1 MAAKVHF
8 GMIDHSAEACG
19 PALYFD
25 DTAKPDYTAVGTAA
39 GLVQTALA
47 ILTDCNLTNTTL
59 SAVLDSTSPA
69 VPATVTAQR
78 EIAVRVI
85 YRDTVTGDAERFDVP
100 GPATT
105 FYPGSG
111 TDVIPLDNVVAAA
124 FIAVFEAQC
133 VSKLGNPVEVTKIY
147 LVGRNN

>member
-1 MAAKVHF
+1 MASKVHF
-8 GMIDHSAEACG
+8 GMIDHSGEACG
-19 PALYFD
+19 PSLFFD
-25 DTAKPDYTAVGTAA
+25 DTGAPDYTDVDTAA

-59 SAVLDSTSPA
+59 SAVLDTTSPV

-85 YRDTVTGDAERFDVP
+85 YRDTVTGKAERFDVP

-105 FYPGSG
+105 FYPGTG
-111 TDVIPLDNVVAAA
+111 TDVIPLDNVIAAA
-124 FIAVFEAQC
+124 FIAVFEAEC
-133 VSKLGNPVEVTKIY
+133 VSQAGNPVEVTKIY

>member
-19 PALYFD
+19 PSLWFD
-25 DTAKPDYTAVGTAA
+25 DTGKPNYTDVGTAA

-47 ILTDCNLTNTTL
+47 ILTDCNLTNTVL

-78 EIAVRVI
+78 EIAIRIV
-85 YRDTVTGDAERFDVP
+85 YRDTVTGKAERFDVP

-111 TDVIPLDNVVAAA
+111 TDVIPLDNAVAAA

-133 VSKLGNPVEVTKIY
+133 VSMLGNPVEVTNIY

>member
-19 PALYFD
+19 PSLYFD
-25 DTAKPDYTAVGTAA
+25 DADEPDYTDLAA
-39 GLVQTALA
+39 AAALVETALD
-47 ILTDCNLTNTTL
+47 ILTDCGMTRTTL
-59 SAVLDSTSPA
+59 SAQLAAQNEA

-78 EIAVRVI
+78 EIAVRVT
-85 YRDTVTGDAERFDVP
+85 YRDTVTGKYERFDVP

-111 TDVIPLDNVVAAA
+111 TDVIPLDNLVAAA
-124 FIAVFEAQC
+124 FILVFEANC
-133 VSKLGNPVEVTKIY
+133 VSMDGNAVEVTNIR

>member
-19 PALYFD
+19 PSLWFD
-25 DTAKPDYTAVGTAA
+25 DAGAPDYSDVDTAS
-39 GLVQTALA
+39 GLVQAALA
-47 ILTDCNLTNTTL
+47 VLTDCNLTNTTL
-59 SAVLDSTSPA
+59 SAKLDVNAAFP
-69 VPATVTAQR
+69 PATVTAQR
-78 EIAVRVI
+78 EIAIRVI
-85 YRDTVTGDAERFDVP
+85 YRDTVTGKAERFDVP

-105 FYPGSG
+105 FYPGAG
-111 TDVIPLDNVVAAA
+111 TDVIPLDNLIAAA

-133 VSKLGNPVEVTKIY
+133 VSQDGNPVEVTQIY